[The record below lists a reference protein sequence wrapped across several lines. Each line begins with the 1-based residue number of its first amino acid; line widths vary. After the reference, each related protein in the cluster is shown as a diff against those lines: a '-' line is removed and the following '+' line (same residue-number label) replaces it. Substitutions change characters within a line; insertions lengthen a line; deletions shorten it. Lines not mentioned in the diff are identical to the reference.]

1 LSPARRGRDRYRPV
15 ATADSFT
22 LNPFRSKLIGALAA
36 IGPRFLPFAD
46 AATAELPLSRL
57 LRLALFQV
65 SVGMSLVLLIGTLN
79 RVMIVELGVA
89 ASLVSAMLALPLLAA
104 PFRAIIGFRSDNHQ
118 SALGWR
124 RVPFIWMGTLL
135 QFGGFSIM
143 PFALLV
149 LSGAGQSADA
159 PPWVGHVAAALAFL
173 LVGSGVHTTQT
184 VGLALATD
192 LAPTESQPKVVG
204 LMYAML
210 LIGMILSAGIFGTLL
225 SEYSPGRLIQVIQGA
240 AAATMILNVTALWKQ
255 EARSDQYRIGQSRKQ
270 TTFADAWS
278 HFLDGK
284 DAKRRLWVVGMG
296 TMAFTMEDVL
306 LEPYGG
312 EILGLSVAL
321 TTTLTAT
328 LAVGGLAGFAW
339 ASKVLGRGADPFRMA
354 GNGALLGIPA
364 FIAVMSAAPM
374 QSVELFAIGT
384 FLIGAG
390 GGMFGHGTLT
400 ATMNLAA
407 PGQAGLAL
415 GAWGAVQATMA
426 GVAMGLGGLIRDLV
440 AAQSSS
446 TAGYLAVYTVEIL
459 LLQATLVAMGP
470 LLRRA

>member
-1 LSPARRGRDRYRPV
+1 MAM
-15 ATADSFT
+15 
-22 LNPFRSKLIGALAA
+22 NPFRNKLIGALAA

-46 AATAELPLSRL
+46 AATAELPLRRL

-104 PFRAIIGFRSDNHQ
+104 PFRAIIGFKSDNHR

-135 QFGGFSIM
+135 QFGGFAIM
-143 PFALLV
+143 PFSLLV
-149 LSGAGQSADA
+149 LSGAGQSGEA
-159 PPWVGHVAAALAFL
+159 PSWIGHAAAALAFL
-173 LVGSGVHTTQT
+173 LVGSGVHATQT

-192 LAPTESQPKVVG
+192 LAPTEAQPKVVG

-210 LIGMILSAGIFGTLL
+210 LIGMILSALIFGTLL
-225 SEYSPGRLIQVIQGA
+225 EEYSPGRLIQVIQGA
-240 AAATMILNVTALWKQ
+240 AAATMILNITALWKQ
-255 EARSDQYRIGQSRKQ
+255 EARSDQYRIGQPREQ
-270 TTFADAWS
+270 TSFASAWS
-278 HFLDGK
+278 LFLEGK
-284 DAKRRLWVVGMG
+284 DATRRLWVVGMG

-328 LAVGGLAGFAW
+328 LAIGGLAGFAW
-339 ASKVLGRGADPFRMA
+339 ASKILGRGADPFRMA

-364 FIAVMSAAPM
+364 FIAVMTAAPL

-426 GVAMGLGGLIRDLV
+426 GIAMGLGGLIRDLV
-440 AAQSSS
+440 AAQTSS
-446 TAGYLAVYTVEIL
+446 TIGYLAVYTLEIL
-459 LLQATLVAMGP
+459 LLQATLMAMGP
-470 LLRRA
+470 LLRRD

>member
-1 LSPARRGRDRYRPV
+1 MAM
-15 ATADSFT
+15 
-22 LNPFRSKLIGALAA
+22 NPFRNKLIGALAA

-46 AATAELPLSRL
+46 AATAELPLRRL

-104 PFRAIIGFRSDNHQ
+104 PFRAIIGFKSDNHQ

-135 QFGGFSIM
+135 QFGGFAIM

-149 LSGAGQSADA
+149 LSGAGHSGEA
-159 PPWVGHVAAALAFL
+159 PSWIGHAAAAFAFL

-210 LIGMILSAGIFGTLL
+210 LIGMILSALIFGTLL
-225 SEYSPGRLIQVIQGA
+225 EEYSPGRLIQVIQGA
-240 AAATMILNVTALWKQ
+240 AAATMILNITALWKQ
-255 EARSDQYRIGQSRKQ
+255 EARSDQYRIGQPREQ
-270 TTFADAWS
+270 TSFASAWS
-278 HFLDGK
+278 LFLEGK
-284 DAKRRLWVVGMG
+284 DATRRLWVVGMG

-312 EILGLSVAL
+312 EILRMSVAL

-364 FIAVMSAAPM
+364 FIAVMIAAPL
-374 QSVELFAIGT
+374 QSVELFALGT

-426 GVAMGLGGLIRDLV
+426 GIAMGLGGVIRDVV
-440 AAQSSS
+440 AAQTSSI
-446 TAGYLAVYTVEIL
+446 AGYLTVYTLEIL
-459 LLQATLVAMGP
+459 LLQATLMAMGP
-470 LLRRA
+470 LLRRD

>member
-1 LSPARRGRDRYRPV
+1 MAM
-15 ATADSFT
+15 
-22 LNPFRSKLIGALAA
+22 NPFRNKLIGALAA

-46 AATAELPLSRL
+46 AATAELPLRRL

-104 PFRAIIGFRSDNHQ
+104 PFRAIIGFKSDNHQ

-135 QFGGFSIM
+135 QFGGFAIM

-149 LSGAGQSADA
+149 LSGAGHSGEA
-159 PPWVGHVAAALAFL
+159 PSWIGHAAAAFAFL

-192 LAPTESQPKVVG
+192 LAPTGSQPKVVG

-210 LIGMILSAGIFGTLL
+210 LIGMILSALIFGTLL
-225 SEYSPGRLIQVIQGA
+225 EEYSPGRLIQVIQGA
-240 AAATMILNVTALWKQ
+240 AAATMILNITALWKQ
-255 EARSDQYRIGQSRKQ
+255 EARSDQYRIGQPREQ
-270 TTFADAWS
+270 TSFASAWS
-278 HFLDGK
+278 LFLEGK
-284 DAKRRLWVVGMG
+284 DATRRLWVVGMG

-312 EILGLSVAL
+312 EILRMSVAL

-364 FIAVMSAAPM
+364 FIAVMIAAPL
-374 QSVELFAIGT
+374 QSVELFALGT

-426 GVAMGLGGLIRDLV
+426 GIAMGLGGVIRDVV
-440 AAQSSS
+440 AAQTSSI
-446 TAGYLAVYTVEIL
+446 AGYLTVYTLEIL
-459 LLQATLVAMGP
+459 LLQATLMAMGP
-470 LLRRA
+470 LLRRD

>member
-1 LSPARRGRDRYRPV
+1 
-15 ATADSFT
+15 
-22 LNPFRSKLIGALAA
+22 
-36 IGPRFLPFAD
+36 
-46 AATAELPLSRL
+46 
-57 LRLALFQV
+57 LALFQV

-104 PFRAIIGFRSDNHQ
+104 PFRAIIGFKSDNHQ

-135 QFGGFSIM
+135 QFGGFAIM

-149 LSGAGQSADA
+149 LSGAGQSGEA
-159 PPWVGHVAAALAFL
+159 PTWIGHAAAALAFL

-210 LIGMILSAGIFGTLL
+210 LIGMILSAFIFGTLL
-225 SEYSPGRLIQVIQGA
+225 EEYSPGRLIQVIQGA
-240 AAATMILNVTALWKQ
+240 AAATLILNITALWKQ
-255 EARSDQYRIGQSRKQ
+255 EARSDQYRIGQPREQ
-270 TTFADAWS
+270 TSFASAWS
-278 HFLDGK
+278 MFLEGK
-284 DAKRRLWVVGMG
+284 DATRRLLVVGMG

-312 EILGLSVAL
+312 EILGMSVAL

-328 LAVGGLAGFAW
+328 LAIGGLAGFAW

-364 FIAVMSAAPM
+364 FIAVMTAAPM
-374 QSVELFAIGT
+374 QSVELFALGT

-426 GVAMGLGGLIRDLV
+426 GIAMGLGGVIRDVV
-440 AAQSSS
+440 AAQTSSI
-446 TAGYLAVYTVEIL
+446 AGYLTVYTLEIL
-459 LLQATLVAMGP
+459 LLQATLMAMGP
-470 LLRRA
+470 LLRRY

>member
-1 LSPARRGRDRYRPV
+1 MAM
-15 ATADSFT
+15 
-22 LNPFRSKLIGALAA
+22 NPFRNKLIGALAA

-46 AATAELPLSRL
+46 AATAELPLRRL

-104 PFRAIIGFRSDNHQ
+104 PFRAIIGFKSDNHR

-135 QFGGFSIM
+135 QFGGFAIM
-143 PFALLV
+143 PFSLLV
-149 LSGAGQSADA
+149 LSGAGQSGEA
-159 PPWVGHVAAALAFL
+159 PSWIGHAAAALAFL
-173 LVGSGVHTTQT
+173 LVGSGVHATQT

-192 LAPTESQPKVVG
+192 LAPTEAQPKVVG

-210 LIGMILSAGIFGTLL
+210 LIGMILSALIFGTLL
-225 SEYSPGRLIQVIQGA
+225 EEYSPGRLIQVIQGA
-240 AAATMILNVTALWKQ
+240 AAATMILNITALWKQ
-255 EARSDQYRIGQSRKQ
+255 EARSDQYRIGQPREQ
-270 TTFADAWS
+270 TSFASAWS
-278 HFLDGK
+278 LFLEGK
-284 DAKRRLWVVGMG
+284 DATRRLWVVGMG

-312 EILGLSVAL
+312 EILRMSVAL

-339 ASKVLGRGADPFRMA
+339 ASKILGRGADPFRMA

-364 FIAVMSAAPM
+364 FIAVMIAAPL
-374 QSVELFAIGT
+374 QSVELFALGT

-426 GVAMGLGGLIRDLV
+426 GIAMGLGGLIRDLV
-440 AAQSSS
+440 AAQTSS
-446 TAGYLAVYTVEIL
+446 TVGYLAVYTLEIL
-459 LLQATLVAMGP
+459 LLQATLMAMGP
-470 LLRRA
+470 LLRRD

>member
-1 LSPARRGRDRYRPV
+1 MAM
-15 ATADSFT
+15 
-22 LNPFRSKLIGALAA
+22 NPFRNKLIGALAA

-46 AATAELPLSRL
+46 AATVELPLRRL

-104 PFRAIIGFRSDNHQ
+104 PFRAIIGFKSDNHQ

-135 QFGGFSIM
+135 QFGGFAIM

-149 LSGAGQSADA
+149 LSGAGQSGEA
-159 PPWVGHVAAALAFL
+159 PTWIGHAAAALAFL

-210 LIGMILSAGIFGTLL
+210 LIGMILSAFIFGTLL
-225 SEYSPGRLIQVIQGA
+225 EEYSPGRLIQVIQGA
-240 AAATMILNVTALWKQ
+240 AAATLILNITALWKQ
-255 EARSDQYRIGQSRKQ
+255 EARSDQYRIGQPREQ
-270 TTFADAWS
+270 TSFASAWS
-278 HFLDGK
+278 MFLEGK
-284 DAKRRLWVVGMG
+284 DATRRLLVVGMG

-312 EILGLSVAL
+312 EILGMSVAL

-328 LAVGGLAGFAW
+328 LAIGGLAGFAW

-364 FIAVMSAAPM
+364 FIAVMTAAPM
-374 QSVELFAIGT
+374 QSVELFALGT

-426 GVAMGLGGLIRDLV
+426 GIAMGLGGVIRDVV
-440 AAQSSS
+440 AAQTSSI
-446 TAGYLAVYTVEIL
+446 AGYLTVYTLEIL
-459 LLQATLVAMGP
+459 LLQATLMAMRP
-470 LLRRA
+470 LLRRY

>member
-1 LSPARRGRDRYRPV
+1 LSP
-15 ATADSFT
+15 
-22 LNPFRSKLIGALAA
+22 FRNKIMGALAT

-46 AATAELPLSRL
+46 AATAELPLRRL

-104 PFRAIIGFRSDNHQ
+104 PFRAIIGFKSDTHQ

-135 QFGGFSIM
+135 QFGGFAIM

-149 LSGAGQSADA
+149 LSGAGQSGDA
-159 PPWVGHVAAALAFL
+159 PPWIGHAAAALAFL

-210 LIGMILSAGIFGTLL
+210 LIGMILSALIFGTLL
-225 SEYSPGRLIQVIQGA
+225 EDYSPGRLIQVIQGA
-240 AAATMILNVTALWKQ
+240 AAATLILNVTALWKQ
-255 EARSDQYRIGQSRKQ
+255 EARSDQYRIGHTREQ
-270 TTFADAWS
+270 TSFAGAWS
-278 HFLDGK
+278 LFLEGK
-284 DAKRRLWVVGMG
+284 DATRRLLVVGMG

-312 EILGLSVAL
+312 EILSMSVAL

-328 LAVGGLAGFAW
+328 LAIGGLAGFAW
-339 ASKVLGRGADPFRMA
+339 ASKVLGRGTDPFRMA

-364 FIAVMSAAPM
+364 FIAVMTAAPL
-374 QSVELFAIGT
+374 QSVELFALGT

-426 GVAMGLGGLIRDLV
+426 GIAMGLGGVIRDVV
-440 AAQSSS
+440 AAETSSI
-446 TAGYLAVYTVEIL
+446 AGYLTVYTLEIL
-459 LLQATLVAMGP
+459 LLQATLMAMGP
-470 LLRRA
+470 LLRRD

>member
-1 LSPARRGRDRYRPV
+1 MAM
-15 ATADSFT
+15 
-22 LNPFRSKLIGALAA
+22 NPFRNKLIGALAA

-46 AATAELPLSRL
+46 AATVELPLRRL

-104 PFRAIIGFRSDNHQ
+104 PFRAIIGFKSDNHQ

-135 QFGGFSIM
+135 QFGGFAIM

-149 LSGAGQSADA
+149 LSGAGQSGEA
-159 PPWVGHVAAALAFL
+159 PTWIGHAAAALAFL

-192 LAPTESQPKVVG
+192 LAPTGSQPKVVG

-210 LIGMILSAGIFGTLL
+210 LIGMILSAFIFGTLL
-225 SEYSPGRLIQVIQGA
+225 EEYSPGRLIQVIQGA
-240 AAATMILNVTALWKQ
+240 AAATLILNITALWKQ
-255 EARSDQYRIGQSRKQ
+255 EARSDQYRIGQPREQ
-270 TTFADAWS
+270 TSFASAWS
-278 HFLDGK
+278 VFLEGK
-284 DAKRRLWVVGMG
+284 DATRRLLVVGMG

-312 EILGLSVAL
+312 EILGMSVAL

-328 LAVGGLAGFAW
+328 LAIGGLAGFAW

-364 FIAVMSAAPM
+364 FIAVMTAAPM
-374 QSVELFAIGT
+374 QSVELFALGT

-426 GVAMGLGGLIRDLV
+426 GIAMGLGGVIRDVV
-440 AAQSSS
+440 AAQTSSI
-446 TAGYLAVYTVEIL
+446 AGYLTVYTLEIL
-459 LLQATLVAMGP
+459 LLQATLMAMGP
-470 LLRRA
+470 LLRRY

>member
-1 LSPARRGRDRYRPV
+1 MAM
-15 ATADSFT
+15 
-22 LNPFRSKLIGALAA
+22 NPFRNKLIGALAA

-46 AATAELPLSRL
+46 AATAELPLRRL

-104 PFRAIIGFRSDNHQ
+104 PFRAIIGFKSDNHQ

-135 QFGGFSIM
+135 QFGGFAIM

-149 LSGAGQSADA
+149 LSGAGHSGEA
-159 PPWVGHVAAALAFL
+159 PSWIGHAAAAFAFL

-210 LIGMILSAGIFGTLL
+210 LIGMILSAFIFGTLL
-225 SEYSPGRLIQVIQGA
+225 EEYSPGRLIQVIQGA
-240 AAATMILNVTALWKQ
+240 AAATLILNITALWKQ
-255 EARSDQYRIGQSRKQ
+255 EARSDQYRIGQPREQ
-270 TTFADAWS
+270 TSFASAWS
-278 HFLDGK
+278 MFLEGK
-284 DAKRRLWVVGMG
+284 DATRRLLVVGMG

-312 EILGLSVAL
+312 EILGMSVAL

-328 LAVGGLAGFAW
+328 LAIGGLAGFAW

-364 FIAVMSAAPM
+364 FIAVMTAAPM
-374 QSVELFAIGT
+374 QSVELFALGT

-426 GVAMGLGGLIRDLV
+426 GIAMGLGGVIRDVV
-440 AAQSSS
+440 AAQTSSI
-446 TAGYLAVYTVEIL
+446 AGYLTVYTLEIL
-459 LLQATLVAMGP
+459 LLQATLMAMGP
-470 LLRRA
+470 LLRRY

>member
-1 LSPARRGRDRYRPV
+1 MAM
-15 ATADSFT
+15 
-22 LNPFRSKLIGALAA
+22 NPFRSKLIGALAA

-104 PFRAIIGFRSDNHQ
+104 PFRAIIGFKSDNHQ

-135 QFGGFSIM
+135 QFGGFAIM

-149 LSGAGQSADA
+149 LSGAGHSGEA
-159 PPWVGHVAAALAFL
+159 PSWIGHAAAAFAFL

-210 LIGMILSAGIFGTLL
+210 LIGMILSALIFGTLL
-225 SEYSPGRLIQVIQGA
+225 EEYSPGRLIQVIQGA
-240 AAATMILNVTALWKQ
+240 AAATMILNITALWKQ
-255 EARSDQYRIGQSRKQ
+255 EARSDQYRIGQPREQ
-270 TTFADAWS
+270 TSFASAWS
-278 HFLDGK
+278 LFLEGK
-284 DAKRRLWVVGMG
+284 DATRRLWVVGMG

-312 EILGLSVAL
+312 EILRMSVAL

-364 FIAVMSAAPM
+364 FIAVMIAAPL
-374 QSVELFAIGT
+374 QSVELFALGT

-426 GVAMGLGGLIRDLV
+426 GIAMGLGGVIRDVV
-440 AAQSSS
+440 AAQTSSI
-446 TAGYLAVYTVEIL
+446 AGYLTVYTLEIL
-459 LLQATLVAMGP
+459 LLQATLMAMGP
-470 LLRRA
+470 LLRRD

>member
-1 LSPARRGRDRYRPV
+1 
-15 ATADSFT
+15 
-22 LNPFRSKLIGALAA
+22 
-36 IGPRFLPFAD
+36 
-46 AATAELPLSRL
+46 
-57 LRLALFQV
+57 
-65 SVGMSLVLLIGTLN
+65 MSLVLLIGTLN

-104 PFRAIIGFRSDNHQ
+104 PFRAIIGFKSDNHQ

-135 QFGGFSIM
+135 QFGGFAIM

-149 LSGAGQSADA
+149 LSGAGQSGEA
-159 PPWVGHVAAALAFL
+159 PTWIGHAAAALAFL

-210 LIGMILSAGIFGTLL
+210 LIGMILSAFIFGTLL
-225 SEYSPGRLIQVIQGA
+225 EEYSPGRLIQVIQGA
-240 AAATMILNVTALWKQ
+240 AAATLILNITALWKQ
-255 EARSDQYRIGQSRKQ
+255 EARSDQYRIGQPREQ
-270 TTFADAWS
+270 TSFASAWS
-278 HFLDGK
+278 VFLEGK
-284 DAKRRLWVVGMG
+284 DATRRLLVVGMG

-312 EILGLSVAL
+312 EILGMSVAL

-328 LAVGGLAGFAW
+328 LAIGGLAGFAW

-364 FIAVMSAAPM
+364 FIAVMTAAPM
-374 QSVELFAIGT
+374 QSVELFALGT

-426 GVAMGLGGLIRDLV
+426 GIAMGLGGVIRDVV
-440 AAQSSS
+440 AAQTSSI
-446 TAGYLAVYTVEIL
+446 AGYLTVYTLEIL
-459 LLQATLVAMGP
+459 LLQATLMAMGP
-470 LLRRA
+470 LLRRY

>member
-1 LSPARRGRDRYRPV
+1 MAM
-15 ATADSFT
+15 
-22 LNPFRSKLIGALAA
+22 NPFRNKLIGALAA

-46 AATAELPLSRL
+46 AATAELPLRRL

-104 PFRAIIGFRSDNHQ
+104 PFRAIIGFKSDNHQ

-135 QFGGFSIM
+135 QFGGFAIM

-149 LSGAGQSADA
+149 LSGAGHSGEA
-159 PPWVGHVAAALAFL
+159 PSWIGHAAAAFAFL

-210 LIGMILSAGIFGTLL
+210 LIGMILSALIFGTLL
-225 SEYSPGRLIQVIQGA
+225 EEYSPGRLIQVIQGA
-240 AAATMILNVTALWKQ
+240 AAATMILNITALWKQ
-255 EARSDQYRIGQSRKQ
+255 EARSDQYRIGQPREQ
-270 TTFADAWS
+270 TSFASAWS
-278 HFLDGK
+278 LFLEGK
-284 DAKRRLWVVGMG
+284 DATRRLWVVGMG

-312 EILGLSVAL
+312 EILRMSVAL

-364 FIAVMSAAPM
+364 FVAVMIAAPL
-374 QSVELFAIGT
+374 QSVELFALGT

-426 GVAMGLGGLIRDLV
+426 GIAMGLGGVIRDVV
-440 AAQSSS
+440 AAQTSSI
-446 TAGYLAVYTVEIL
+446 AGYLTVYTLEIL
-459 LLQATLVAMGP
+459 LLQATLMAMGP
-470 LLRRA
+470 LLRRD

>member
-1 LSPARRGRDRYRPV
+1 
-15 ATADSFT
+15 
-22 LNPFRSKLIGALAA
+22 
-36 IGPRFLPFAD
+36 
-46 AATAELPLSRL
+46 
-57 LRLALFQV
+57 
-65 SVGMSLVLLIGTLN
+65 
-79 RVMIVELGVA
+79 
-89 ASLVSAMLALPLLAA
+89 MLALPLLAA
-104 PFRAIIGFRSDNHQ
+104 PFRAIIGFKSDNHQ

-135 QFGGFSIM
+135 QFGGFAIM

-149 LSGAGQSADA
+149 LSGAGHSGEA
-159 PPWVGHVAAALAFL
+159 PSWIGHAAAAFAFL

-192 LAPTESQPKVVG
+192 LAPTGSQPKVVG

-210 LIGMILSAGIFGTLL
+210 LIGMILSALIFGTLL
-225 SEYSPGRLIQVIQGA
+225 EEYSPGRLIQVIQGA
-240 AAATMILNVTALWKQ
+240 AAATMILNITALWKQ
-255 EARSDQYRIGQSRKQ
+255 EARSDQYRIGQPREQ
-270 TTFADAWS
+270 TSFASAWS
-278 HFLDGK
+278 LFLEGK
-284 DAKRRLWVVGMG
+284 DATRRLWVVGMG

-312 EILGLSVAL
+312 EILRMSVAL

-364 FIAVMSAAPM
+364 FVAVMIAAPL
-374 QSVELFAIGT
+374 QSVELFALGT

-426 GVAMGLGGLIRDLV
+426 GIAMGLGGVIRDVV
-440 AAQSSS
+440 AAQTSSI
-446 TAGYLAVYTVEIL
+446 AGYLTVYTLEIL
-459 LLQATLVAMGP
+459 LLQATLMAMGP
-470 LLRRA
+470 LLRRD

>member
-1 LSPARRGRDRYRPV
+1 LSSERRGLDRFRPV
-15 ATADSFT
+15 ATAHSLT
-22 LNPFRSKLIGALAA
+22 LNPVRSKLIGALAI

-46 AATAELPLSRL
+46 AATAELPLRRL

-104 PFRAIIGFRSDNHQ
+104 PFRAIVGFKSDNHQ

-135 QFGGFSIM
+135 QFGGFAIM

-149 LSGAGQSADA
+149 LSGAGQSGDA
-159 PPWVGHVAAALAFL
+159 PRWIGHAAAALAFL

-192 LAPTESQPKVVG
+192 LAPTDSQPKVVG

-210 LIGMILSAGIFGTLL
+210 LIGMILSSFVFGTLL

-240 AAATMILNVTALWKQ
+240 AAATLILNITALWKQ
-255 EARSDQYRIGQSRKQ
+255 EARSDQYRIGQPQ
-270 TTFADAWS
+270 TQTGFAQAWS
-278 HFLDGK
+278 LFLDGK
-284 DAKRRLWVVGMG
+284 DARRRLWIVGMG

-328 LAVGGLAGFAW
+328 LAIGGLAGFAW
-339 ASKVLGRGADPFRMA
+339 ASKILGRGADPFRMA

-364 FIAVMSAAPM
+364 FIAVMTAAPL

-426 GVAMGLGGLIRDLV
+426 GIAMGLGGLIRDLV
-440 AAQSSS
+440 AAQTSS
-446 TAGYLAVYTVEIL
+446 TVGYLAVYTLEIL
-459 LLQATLVAMGP
+459 LLQATLMAMGP
-470 LLRRA
+470 LLRRD

>member
-1 LSPARRGRDRYRPV
+1 
-15 ATADSFT
+15 

-255 EARSDQYRIGQSRKQ
+255 EARSDQYRIGQSR
-270 TTFADAWS
+270 
-278 HFLDGK
+278 
-284 DAKRRLWVVGMG
+284 
-296 TMAFTMEDVL
+296 
-306 LEPYGG
+306 
-312 EILGLSVAL
+312 
-321 TTTLTAT
+321 
-328 LAVGGLAGFAW
+328 
-339 ASKVLGRGADPFRMA
+339 
-354 GNGALLGIPA
+354 
-364 FIAVMSAAPM
+364 
-374 QSVELFAIGT
+374 
-384 FLIGAG
+384 
-390 GGMFGHGTLT
+390 
-400 ATMNLAA
+400 
-407 PGQAGLAL
+407 
-415 GAWGAVQATMA
+415 
-426 GVAMGLGGLIRDLV
+426 
-440 AAQSSS
+440 
-446 TAGYLAVYTVEIL
+446 
-459 LLQATLVAMGP
+459 
-470 LLRRA
+470 

>member
-1 LSPARRGRDRYRPV
+1 M
-15 ATADSFT
+15 
-22 LNPFRSKLIGALAA
+22 NPFRNKIIGTLAT

-104 PFRAIIGFRSDNHQ
+104 PFRAIIGFKSDNHQ

-124 RVPFIWMGTLL
+124 RVPFIWIGTLL
-135 QFGGFSIM
+135 QFGGFAIM

-159 PPWVGHVAAALAFL
+159 PLWIGHAAAALAFL

-210 LIGMILSAGIFGTLL
+210 LIGMILSALIFGTLL
-225 SEYSPGRLIQVIQGA
+225 EEYSPGRLIQVIQGA
-240 AAATMILNVTALWKQ
+240 AAATMILNITALWKQ
-255 EARSDQYRIGQSRKQ
+255 EARSDQYRIGQPREQ
-270 TTFADAWS
+270 TSFASAWS
-278 HFLDGK
+278 VFLEGK
-284 DAKRRLWVVGMG
+284 DATRRLWVVGMG

-312 EILGLSVAL
+312 EILGMSVAL

-328 LAVGGLAGFAW
+328 LAIGGLAGFAW

-364 FIAVMSAAPM
+364 FIAVMTAAPM
-374 QSVELFAIGT
+374 QSVELFALGT

-426 GVAMGLGGLIRDLV
+426 GIAMGLGGVIRDVV
-440 AAQSSS
+440 AAQTSSI
-446 TAGYLAVYTVEIL
+446 AGYLAVYTLEIL
-459 LLQATLVAMGP
+459 LLQATLMAMGP
-470 LLRRA
+470 LLKRD

>member
-1 LSPARRGRDRYRPV
+1 MAM
-15 ATADSFT
+15 
-22 LNPFRSKLIGALAA
+22 NPFRNKLIGALAA

-46 AATAELPLSRL
+46 AATEELPLRRL

-104 PFRAIIGFRSDNHQ
+104 PFRAIIGFKSDNHQ

-135 QFGGFSIM
+135 QFGGFAIM

-149 LSGAGQSADA
+149 LSGAGQSGEA
-159 PPWVGHVAAALAFL
+159 PTWIGHAAAALAFL

-210 LIGMILSAGIFGTLL
+210 LIGMILSAFIFGTLL
-225 SEYSPGRLIQVIQGA
+225 EEYSPGRLIQVIQGA
-240 AAATMILNVTALWKQ
+240 AAATLILNITALWKQ
-255 EARSDQYRIGQSRKQ
+255 EARSDQYRIGQPREQ
-270 TTFADAWS
+270 TSFASAWS
-278 HFLDGK
+278 VFLEGK
-284 DAKRRLWVVGMG
+284 DATRRLLVVGMG

-312 EILGLSVAL
+312 EILGMSVAL

-328 LAVGGLAGFAW
+328 LAIGGLAGFSW

-364 FIAVMSAAPM
+364 FIAVMTAAPM
-374 QSVELFAIGT
+374 QSVELFALGT

-426 GVAMGLGGLIRDLV
+426 GIAMGLGGVIRDVV
-440 AAQSSS
+440 AAQTSSI
-446 TAGYLAVYTVEIL
+446 AGYLTVYTLEIL
-459 LLQATLVAMGP
+459 LLQATLMAMGP
-470 LLRRA
+470 LLRRY

>member
-1 LSPARRGRDRYRPV
+1 
-15 ATADSFT
+15 
-22 LNPFRSKLIGALAA
+22 
-36 IGPRFLPFAD
+36 
-46 AATAELPLSRL
+46 
-57 LRLALFQV
+57 
-65 SVGMSLVLLIGTLN
+65 MSLVLLIGTLN

-104 PFRAIIGFRSDNHQ
+104 PFRAIIGFKSDNHQ

-135 QFGGFSIM
+135 QFGGFAIM

-149 LSGAGQSADA
+149 LSGAGQSGEA
-159 PPWVGHVAAALAFL
+159 PTWIGHAAAALAFL

-210 LIGMILSAGIFGTLL
+210 LIGMILSAFIFGTLL
-225 SEYSPGRLIQVIQGA
+225 EEYSPGRLIQVIQGA
-240 AAATMILNVTALWKQ
+240 AAATLILNITALWKQ
-255 EARSDQYRIGQSRKQ
+255 EARSDQYRIGQPREQ
-270 TTFADAWS
+270 TSFASAWS
-278 HFLDGK
+278 MFLEGK
-284 DAKRRLWVVGMG
+284 DATRRLLVVGMG

-312 EILGLSVAL
+312 EILGMSVAL

-328 LAVGGLAGFAW
+328 LAIGGLAGFAW

-364 FIAVMSAAPM
+364 FIAVMTAAPM
-374 QSVELFAIGT
+374 QSVELFALGT

-426 GVAMGLGGLIRDLV
+426 GIAMGLGGVIRDVV
-440 AAQSSS
+440 AAQTSSI
-446 TAGYLAVYTVEIL
+446 AGYLTVYTLEIL
-459 LLQATLVAMGP
+459 LLQATLMAMGP
-470 LLRRA
+470 LLRRY

>member
-1 LSPARRGRDRYRPV
+1 MAM
-15 ATADSFT
+15 
-22 LNPFRSKLIGALAA
+22 NPFRNKLIGALAA

-46 AATAELPLSRL
+46 AATAELPLRRL

-104 PFRAIIGFRSDNHQ
+104 PFRAIIGFKSDNHQ

-135 QFGGFSIM
+135 QFGGFAIM

-149 LSGAGQSADA
+149 LSGAGHSGEA
-159 PPWVGHVAAALAFL
+159 PSWIGHAAAAFAFL

-192 LAPTESQPKVVG
+192 LAPTGSQPKVVG

-210 LIGMILSAGIFGTLL
+210 LIGMILSALIFGTLL
-225 SEYSPGRLIQVIQGA
+225 EEYSPGRLIQVIQGA
-240 AAATMILNVTALWKQ
+240 AAATMILNITALWKQ
-255 EARSDQYRIGQSRKQ
+255 EARSDQYRIGQPREQ
-270 TTFADAWS
+270 TSFASAWS
-278 HFLDGK
+278 LFLEGK
-284 DAKRRLWVVGMG
+284 DATRRLWVVGMG

-312 EILGLSVAL
+312 EILRMSVAL

-364 FIAVMSAAPM
+364 FVAVMIAAPL
-374 QSVELFAIGT
+374 QSVELFALGT

-426 GVAMGLGGLIRDLV
+426 GIAMGLGGVIRDVV
-440 AAQSSS
+440 AAQTSSI
-446 TAGYLAVYTVEIL
+446 AGYLTVYTLEIL
-459 LLQATLVAMGP
+459 LLQATLMAMGP
-470 LLRRA
+470 LLRRY

>member
-1 LSPARRGRDRYRPV
+1 
-15 ATADSFT
+15 
-22 LNPFRSKLIGALAA
+22 LNPFRNKIIGTLAT

-104 PFRAIIGFRSDNHQ
+104 PFRAIIGFKSDNHQ

-124 RVPFIWMGTLL
+124 RVPFIWIGTLL
-135 QFGGFSIM
+135 QFGGFAIM

-159 PPWVGHVAAALAFL
+159 PLWIGHAAAALAFL

-210 LIGMILSAGIFGTLL
+210 LIGMILSALIFGTLL
-225 SEYSPGRLIQVIQGA
+225 EEYSPGRLIQVIQGA
-240 AAATMILNVTALWKQ
+240 AAATMILNITALWKQ
-255 EARSDQYRIGQSRKQ
+255 EARSDQYRIGQPREQ
-270 TTFADAWS
+270 TSFASAWS
-278 HFLDGK
+278 VFLEGK
-284 DAKRRLWVVGMG
+284 DATRRLWVVGMG

-312 EILGLSVAL
+312 EILGMSVAL

-328 LAVGGLAGFAW
+328 LAIGGLAGFAW

-364 FIAVMSAAPM
+364 FIAVMTAAPM
-374 QSVELFAIGT
+374 QSVELFALGT

-426 GVAMGLGGLIRDLV
+426 GIAMGLGGVIRDVV
-440 AAQSSS
+440 AAQTSSI
-446 TAGYLAVYTVEIL
+446 AGYLAVYTLEIL
-459 LLQATLVAMGP
+459 LLQATLMAMGP
-470 LLRRA
+470 LLKRD

>member
-1 LSPARRGRDRYRPV
+1 
-15 ATADSFT
+15 
-22 LNPFRSKLIGALAA
+22 
-36 IGPRFLPFAD
+36 
-46 AATAELPLSRL
+46 
-57 LRLALFQV
+57 
-65 SVGMSLVLLIGTLN
+65 
-79 RVMIVELGVA
+79 
-89 ASLVSAMLALPLLAA
+89 
-104 PFRAIIGFRSDNHQ
+104 
-118 SALGWR
+118 
-124 RVPFIWMGTLL
+124 
-135 QFGGFSIM
+135 M

-149 LSGAGQSADA
+149 LSGAGQSGDA
-159 PPWVGHVAAALAFL
+159 PQWIGHAAAALAFL

-192 LAPTESQPKVVG
+192 LAPTDSQPKVVG

-210 LIGMILSAGIFGTLL
+210 LIGMILSSFIFGTLL

-240 AAATMILNVTALWKQ
+240 AAATLILNITALWKQ
-255 EARSDQYRIGQSRKQ
+255 EARSDQYRIGQPQ
-270 TTFADAWS
+270 TQTRFADALAL
-278 HFLDGK
+278 FLDGK
-284 DAKRRLWVVGMG
+284 DARRRLWVVGMG

-312 EILGLSVAL
+312 EILDLSVGL

-328 LAVGGLAGFAW
+328 LAIGGLAGFAW

-364 FIAVMSAAPM
+364 FIAVMTAAPL

-426 GVAMGLGGLIRDLV
+426 GIAMGLGGLIRDLV
-440 AAQSSS
+440 AAQTSS
-446 TAGYLAVYTVEIL
+446 TAGYLAVYTLEIL
-459 LLQATLVAMGP
+459 LLQATLMTMGP
-470 LLRRA
+470 LVRRD

>member
-1 LSPARRGRDRYRPV
+1 MAM
-15 ATADSFT
+15 
-22 LNPFRSKLIGALAA
+22 NPFRNKLIGALAA

-46 AATAELPLSRL
+46 AATVELPLRRL

-104 PFRAIIGFRSDNHQ
+104 PFRAIIGFKSDNHQ

-135 QFGGFSIM
+135 QFGGFAIM

-149 LSGAGQSADA
+149 LSGAGQSGEA
-159 PPWVGHVAAALAFL
+159 PTWIGHAAAALAFL

-210 LIGMILSAGIFGTLL
+210 LIGMILSAFIFGTLL
-225 SEYSPGRLIQVIQGA
+225 EEYSPGRLIQVIQGA
-240 AAATMILNVTALWKQ
+240 AAATLILNITALWKQ
-255 EARSDQYRIGQSRKQ
+255 EARSDQYRIGQPREQ
-270 TTFADAWS
+270 TSFASAWS
-278 HFLDGK
+278 VFLEGK
-284 DAKRRLWVVGMG
+284 DATRRLLVVGMG

-312 EILGLSVAL
+312 EILGMSVAL

-328 LAVGGLAGFAW
+328 LAIGGLAGFAW

-364 FIAVMSAAPM
+364 FIAVMTAAPM
-374 QSVELFAIGT
+374 QSVELFALGT

-426 GVAMGLGGLIRDLV
+426 GIAMGLGGVIRDVV
-440 AAQSSS
+440 AAQTSSI
-446 TAGYLAVYTVEIL
+446 AGYLTVYTLEIL
-459 LLQATLVAMGP
+459 LLQATLMAMGP
-470 LLRRA
+470 LLRRY

>member
-1 LSPARRGRDRYRPV
+1 M
-15 ATADSFT
+15 T
-22 LNPFRSKLIGALAA
+22 LLRNKVTGALATL
-36 IGPRFLPFAD
+36 GPRFLPFAD
-46 AATAELPLSRL
+46 AASAELPLRRL

-65 SVGMSLVLLIGTLN
+65 SVGMCLVLLIGTLN
-79 RVMIVELGVA
+79 RVMIVELGVP
-89 ASLVSAMLALPLLAA
+89 ASLVSAMFALPLLAA
-104 PFRAIIGFRSDNHQ
+104 PFRAIVGFKSDHHQ

-124 RVPFIWMGTLL
+124 RVPYLWMGTLL
-135 QFGGFSIM
+135 QFGGFAIM

-149 LSGAGQSADA
+149 LAGAGQSAELPA
-159 PPWVGHVAAALAFL
+159 WIGQVGAALAFL
-173 LVGSGVHTTQT
+173 LVGAGVHTTQT

-204 LMYAML
+204 LMYVML
-210 LIGMILSAGIFGTLL
+210 LVGMILSAFIFGKLL
-225 SEYSPGRLIQVIQGA
+225 ADYSPGRLIQVIQGA
-240 AAATMILNVTALWKQ
+240 AAATMIFNLTALWKQ
-255 EARSDQYRIGQSRKQ
+255 EARSDEHRIGRSRPDIA
-270 TTFADAWS
+270 FSDAWRM
-278 HFLDGK
+278 FLQGNN
-284 DAKRRLWVVGMG
+284 ARRRLWVVGMG

-312 EILGLSVAL
+312 EILGLSVGM

-328 LAVGGLAGFAW
+328 LAIGGLTGFAW

-364 FIAVMSAAPM
+364 FVAVMSAAPL
-374 QSVELFAIGT
+374 QSVELFAVGT

-426 GVAMGLGGLIRDLV
+426 GIAMALGGVIRDVV
-440 AAQSSS
+440 ASHSGS
-446 TAGYLAVYTVEIL
+446 TGGYLAVYTLEIL
-459 LLQATLVAMGP
+459 LLQATLMAMGP
-470 LLRRA
+470 LMRRE

>member
-1 LSPARRGRDRYRPV
+1 
-15 ATADSFT
+15 
-22 LNPFRSKLIGALAA
+22 
-36 IGPRFLPFAD
+36 
-46 AATAELPLSRL
+46 
-57 LRLALFQV
+57 
-65 SVGMSLVLLIGTLN
+65 
-79 RVMIVELGVA
+79 
-89 ASLVSAMLALPLLAA
+89 
-104 PFRAIIGFRSDNHQ
+104 
-118 SALGWR
+118 
-124 RVPFIWMGTLL
+124 
-135 QFGGFSIM
+135 M

>member
-1 LSPARRGRDRYRPV
+1 
-15 ATADSFT
+15 
-22 LNPFRSKLIGALAA
+22 
-36 IGPRFLPFAD
+36 
-46 AATAELPLSRL
+46 
-57 LRLALFQV
+57 
-65 SVGMSLVLLIGTLN
+65 MSLVLLIGTLN

-104 PFRAIIGFRSDNHQ
+104 PFRAIIGFKSDNHQ

-124 RVPFIWMGTLL
+124 RVPFIWIGTLL
-135 QFGGFSIM
+135 QFGGFAIM

-159 PPWVGHVAAALAFL
+159 PLWIGHAAAALAFL

-210 LIGMILSAGIFGTLL
+210 LIGMILSALIFGTLL
-225 SEYSPGRLIQVIQGA
+225 EEYSPGRLIQVIQGA
-240 AAATMILNVTALWKQ
+240 AAATMILNITALWKQ
-255 EARSDQYRIGQSRKQ
+255 EARSDQYRIGQPREQ
-270 TTFADAWS
+270 TSFASAWS
-278 HFLDGK
+278 VFLEGK
-284 DAKRRLWVVGMG
+284 DATRRLWVVGMG

-312 EILGLSVAL
+312 EILGMSVAL

-328 LAVGGLAGFAW
+328 LAIGGLAGFAW

-364 FIAVMSAAPM
+364 FIAVMTAAPM
-374 QSVELFAIGT
+374 QSVELFALGT

-426 GVAMGLGGLIRDLV
+426 GIAMGLGGVIRDVV
-440 AAQSSS
+440 AAQTSSI
-446 TAGYLAVYTVEIL
+446 AGYLAVYTLEIL
-459 LLQATLVAMGP
+459 LLQATLMAMGP
-470 LLRRA
+470 LLKRD

>member
-1 LSPARRGRDRYRPV
+1 MAM
-15 ATADSFT
+15 
-22 LNPFRSKLIGALAA
+22 NPFRNKLIGALAA

-46 AATAELPLSRL
+46 AATVELPLRRL

-104 PFRAIIGFRSDNHQ
+104 PFRAIIGFKSDNHQ

-135 QFGGFSIM
+135 QFGGFAIM

-149 LSGAGQSADA
+149 LSGAGQSGEA
-159 PPWVGHVAAALAFL
+159 PTWIGHAAAALAFL

-210 LIGMILSAGIFGTLL
+210 LIGMILSAFIFGTLL
-225 SEYSPGRLIQVIQGA
+225 EEYSPGRLIQVIQGA
-240 AAATMILNVTALWKQ
+240 AAATLILNITALWKQ
-255 EARSDQYRIGQSRKQ
+255 EARSDQYRIGQPREQ
-270 TTFADAWS
+270 TSFASAWS
-278 HFLDGK
+278 MFLEGK
-284 DAKRRLWVVGMG
+284 DATRRLLVVGMG

-312 EILGLSVAL
+312 EILGMSVAL

-328 LAVGGLAGFAW
+328 LAIGGLAGFAW

-364 FIAVMSAAPM
+364 FIAVMTAAPM
-374 QSVELFAIGT
+374 QSVELFALGT

-426 GVAMGLGGLIRDLV
+426 GIAMGLGGVIRDVV
-440 AAQSSS
+440 AAQTSSI
-446 TAGYLAVYTVEIL
+446 AGYLTVYTLEIL
-459 LLQATLVAMGP
+459 LLQATLMAMGP
-470 LLRRA
+470 LLRRY

>member
-1 LSPARRGRDRYRPV
+1 MAM
-15 ATADSFT
+15 
-22 LNPFRSKLIGALAA
+22 NPFRNKLIGALAA

-46 AATAELPLSRL
+46 AATAELPLRRL

-104 PFRAIIGFRSDNHQ
+104 PFRAIIGFKSDNHQ

-135 QFGGFSIM
+135 QFGGFAIM

-149 LSGAGQSADA
+149 LSGAGHSGEA
-159 PPWVGHVAAALAFL
+159 PSWIGHAAAAFAFL

-192 LAPTESQPKVVG
+192 LAPTGSQPKVVG

-210 LIGMILSAGIFGTLL
+210 LIGMILSALIFGTLL
-225 SEYSPGRLIQVIQGA
+225 EEYSPGRLIQVIQGA
-240 AAATMILNVTALWKQ
+240 AAATMILNITALWKQ
-255 EARSDQYRIGQSRKQ
+255 EARSDQYRIGQPREQ
-270 TTFADAWS
+270 TSFASAWS
-278 HFLDGK
+278 LFLEGK
-284 DAKRRLWVVGMG
+284 DATRRLWVVGMG

-312 EILGLSVAL
+312 EILRMSVAL

-364 FIAVMSAAPM
+364 FVAVMIAAPL
-374 QSVELFAIGT
+374 QSVELFALGT

-426 GVAMGLGGLIRDLV
+426 GIAMGLGGVIRDVV
-440 AAQSSS
+440 AAQTSSI
-446 TAGYLAVYTVEIL
+446 AGYLTVYTLEIL
-459 LLQATLVAMGP
+459 LLQATLMAMGP
-470 LLRRA
+470 LLRRD

>member
-1 LSPARRGRDRYRPV
+1 MAM
-15 ATADSFT
+15 
-22 LNPFRSKLIGALAA
+22 NPFRNKLIGALAA

-46 AATAELPLSRL
+46 AATAELPLRRL

-104 PFRAIIGFRSDNHQ
+104 PFRAIIGFKSDNHQ

-135 QFGGFSIM
+135 QFGGFAIM

-149 LSGAGQSADA
+149 LSGAGQSGEA
-159 PPWVGHVAAALAFL
+159 PTWIGHAAAALAFL

-210 LIGMILSAGIFGTLL
+210 LIGMILSAFIFGTLL
-225 SEYSPGRLIQVIQGA
+225 EEYSPGRLIQVIQGA
-240 AAATMILNVTALWKQ
+240 AAATLILNITAVWKQ
-255 EARSDQYRIGQSRKQ
+255 EARSDQYRIGQPREQ
-270 TTFADAWS
+270 TSFASAWS
-278 HFLDGK
+278 VFLEGK
-284 DAKRRLWVVGMG
+284 DATRRLLVVGMG

-312 EILGLSVAL
+312 EILRMSVAL

-364 FIAVMSAAPM
+364 FIAVMTAAPI
-374 QSVELFAIGT
+374 QSVELFALGT

-415 GAWGAVQATMA
+415 GAWGA
-426 GVAMGLGGLIRDLV
+426 
-440 AAQSSS
+440 
-446 TAGYLAVYTVEIL
+446 AVSYTHL
-459 LLQATLVAMGP
+459 TLPTIYSV
-470 LLRRA
+470 

>member
-1 LSPARRGRDRYRPV
+1 MAM
-15 ATADSFT
+15 
-22 LNPFRSKLIGALAA
+22 NPFRNKLIGALAA

-46 AATAELPLSRL
+46 AATVELPLRRL

-104 PFRAIIGFRSDNHQ
+104 PFRAIIGFKSDNHQ

-135 QFGGFSIM
+135 QFGGFAIM

-149 LSGAGQSADA
+149 LSGAGQSGEA
-159 PPWVGHVAAALAFL
+159 PTWIGHAAAALAFL

-210 LIGMILSAGIFGTLL
+210 LIGMILSAFIFGTLL
-225 SEYSPGRLIQVIQGA
+225 EEYSPGRLIQVIQGA
-240 AAATMILNVTALWKQ
+240 AAATLILNITALWKQ
-255 EARSDQYRIGQSRKQ
+255 EARSDQYRIGQPREQ
-270 TTFADAWS
+270 TSFASAWS
-278 HFLDGK
+278 GFLEGK
-284 DAKRRLWVVGMG
+284 DATRRLLVVGMG

-312 EILGLSVAL
+312 EILGMSVAL

-328 LAVGGLAGFAW
+328 LAIGGLAGFAW

-364 FIAVMSAAPM
+364 FIAVMTAAPM
-374 QSVELFAIGT
+374 QSVELFALGT

-426 GVAMGLGGLIRDLV
+426 GIAMGLGGVIRDVV
-440 AAQSSS
+440 AAQTSSI
-446 TAGYLAVYTVEIL
+446 AGYLTVYTLEIL
-459 LLQATLVAMGP
+459 LLQATLMAMGP
-470 LLRRA
+470 LLRRY

>member
-1 LSPARRGRDRYRPV
+1 MAM
-15 ATADSFT
+15 
-22 LNPFRSKLIGALAA
+22 NPFRNKLIGALAA

-46 AATAELPLSRL
+46 AATAELPLRRL

-104 PFRAIIGFRSDNHQ
+104 PFRAIIGFKSDNHQ

-135 QFGGFSIM
+135 QFGGFAIM

-149 LSGAGQSADA
+149 LSGAGQSGEA
-159 PPWVGHVAAALAFL
+159 PTWIGHAAAALAFL

-210 LIGMILSAGIFGTLL
+210 LIGMILSAFIFGTLL
-225 SEYSPGRLIQVIQGA
+225 EEYSPGRLIQVIQGA
-240 AAATMILNVTALWKQ
+240 AAATLILNITALWKQ
-255 EARSDQYRIGQSRKQ
+255 EARSDQYRIGQPREQ
-270 TTFADAWS
+270 TSFASAWS
-278 HFLDGK
+278 VFLEGK
-284 DAKRRLWVVGMG
+284 DATRRLLVVGMG

-312 EILGLSVAL
+312 EILGMSVAL

-328 LAVGGLAGFAW
+328 LAIGGLAGFAW

-364 FIAVMSAAPM
+364 FIAVMTAAPM
-374 QSVELFAIGT
+374 QSVELFALGT

-426 GVAMGLGGLIRDLV
+426 GIAMGLGGVIRDVV
-440 AAQSSS
+440 AAQTSSI
-446 TAGYLAVYTVEIL
+446 AGYLTVYTLEIL
-459 LLQATLVAMGP
+459 LLQATLMAMGP
-470 LLRRA
+470 LLRRY

>member
-1 LSPARRGRDRYRPV
+1 M
-15 ATADSFT
+15 
-22 LNPFRSKLIGALAA
+22 NPFRNKIIGTLAT

-104 PFRAIIGFRSDNHQ
+104 PFRAIIGFKSDNHQ

-124 RVPFIWMGTLL
+124 RVPFIWIGTLL
-135 QFGGFSIM
+135 QFGGFAIM

-159 PPWVGHVAAALAFL
+159 PLWIGHAAAALAFL

-210 LIGMILSAGIFGTLL
+210 LIGMILSALIFGTLL
-225 SEYSPGRLIQVIQGA
+225 EEYSPGRLIQVIQGA
-240 AAATMILNVTALWKQ
+240 AAATMILNITALWKQ
-255 EARSDQYRIGQSRKQ
+255 EARSDQYRIGQPREQ
-270 TTFADAWS
+270 TSFASAWS
-278 HFLDGK
+278 LFLEGK
-284 DAKRRLWVVGMG
+284 DATRRLWVVGMG

-312 EILGLSVAL
+312 EILRMSVAL

-364 FIAVMSAAPM
+364 FVAVMIAAPL
-374 QSVELFAIGT
+374 QSVELFALGT

-426 GVAMGLGGLIRDLV
+426 GIAMGLGGVIRDVV
-440 AAQSSS
+440 AAQTSSI
-446 TAGYLAVYTVEIL
+446 AGYLTVYTLEIL
-459 LLQATLVAMGP
+459 LLQATLMAMGP
-470 LLRRA
+470 LLRRD

>member
-1 LSPARRGRDRYRPV
+1 MAM
-15 ATADSFT
+15 
-22 LNPFRSKLIGALAA
+22 NPFRNKLIGALAA

-46 AATAELPLSRL
+46 AATEELPLSRL

-104 PFRAIIGFRSDNHQ
+104 PFRAIIGFKSDNHQ

-135 QFGGFSIM
+135 QFGGFAIM

-149 LSGAGQSADA
+149 LSGAGHSGEA
-159 PPWVGHVAAALAFL
+159 PSWIGHAAAAFAFL

-210 LIGMILSAGIFGTLL
+210 LIGMILSALIFGTLL
-225 SEYSPGRLIQVIQGA
+225 EEYSPGRLIQVIQGA
-240 AAATMILNVTALWKQ
+240 AAATMILNITALWKQ
-255 EARSDQYRIGQSRKQ
+255 EARSDQYRIGQPREQ
-270 TTFADAWS
+270 TSFASAWS
-278 HFLDGK
+278 LFLEGK
-284 DAKRRLWVVGMG
+284 DATRRLWVVGMG

-312 EILGLSVAL
+312 EILRMSVAL

-364 FIAVMSAAPM
+364 FIAVMIAAPL
-374 QSVELFAIGT
+374 QSVELFALGT

-426 GVAMGLGGLIRDLV
+426 GIAMGLGGVIRDVV
-440 AAQSSS
+440 AAQTSSI
-446 TAGYLAVYTVEIL
+446 AGYLTVYTLEIL
-459 LLQATLVAMGP
+459 LLQATLMAMGP
-470 LLRRA
+470 LLRRD